1 MASQVIHLDQPL
13 RVVVAMEKDA
23 PGAPAE
29 KPKPDTLDTIK
40 KVAAYSL
47 VVIGL
52 LCVLGAF
59 GLLSGSA
66 MGLFAMETSTA
77 HTLFLCGLYA
87 TIGGFSLQNSGYRS
101 SVTLFPVSFKLDPH

>member
-1 MASQVIHLDQPL
+1 MSSQAIHLNQPI
-13 RVVVAMEKDA
+13 RVVIAMEKESPA
-23 PGAPAE
+23 SPAE
-29 KPKPDTLDTIK
+29 KPEPDTLDTIK
-40 KVAAYSL
+40 KVAAYSM

-59 GLLSGSA
+59 GLLSGCA
-66 MGLFAMETSTA
+66 MGLFAIETSTA

-101 SVTLFPVSFKLDPH
+101 NVTLFPVSFKLDPH